1 MTTDSFF
8 TLACTGL
15 IGMLFG
21 TVLAFAGY
29 RLFIFLLPV
38 WGFFFGLGLGAQAVQ
53 AVLPGTGLF
62 ADVTSWVVG
71 FVVGLLFAGLSYLF
85 YAFAVAMIG
94 GSLGYA
100 VAVGLLTWI
109 GLQFGFLVWIIGIA
123 VGVVFA
129 FVTIVLN
136 IQKWVVIAATAILGT
151 AVVFGT
157 ILVMFN
163 PLASLLANPVALLL
177 QTSTWLLILFIVV
190 AAAGIYF
197 QIKSTPAWTIESYN
211 RMETP
216 VNV

>member
-1 MTTDSFF
+1 MTTDTFF

-15 IGMLFG
+15 IGLLFG

-29 RLFIFLLPV
+29 RLFIFLLPI

-53 AVLPGTGLF
+53 ALLGSGFL

-71 FVVGLLFAGLSYLF
+71 FVVGLLFALLSYLF

-100 VAVGLLTWI
+100 VAVGFLTWL

-123 VGVVFA
+123 VGVVVA

-136 IQKWVVIAATAILGT
+136 LQKWVVIAATAILGT
-151 AVVFGT
+151 GVVFGT

-163 PLASLLANPVALLL
+163 PLAKLLVNPVAVLLS
-177 QTSTWLLILFIVV
+177 TSPLLLILFIVV
-190 AAAGIYF
+190 AAAGAYV
-197 QIKSTPAWTIESYN
+197 QIRSTPAWTVESYN
-211 RMETP
+211 RVENP
-216 VNV
+216 I

>member
-1 MTTDSFF
+1 M
-8 TLACTGL
+8 
-15 IGMLFG
+15 
-21 TVLAFAGY
+21 
-29 RLFIFLLPV
+29 
-38 WGFFFGLGLGAQAVQ
+38 
-53 AVLPGTGLF
+53 
-62 ADVTSWVVG
+62 
-71 FVVGLLFAGLSYLF
+71 
-85 YAFAVAMIG
+85 
-94 GSLGYA
+94 
-100 VAVGLLTWI
+100 AVGLLTWI
-109 GLQFGFLVWIIGIA
+109 GLQFGFLVFIIGIA

-136 IQKWVVIAATAILGT
+136 LQKWVVIAATAILGT

-177 QTSTWLLILFIVV
+177 QTSPWLLILFIVI

-197 QIKSTPAWTIESYN
+197 QIRTTPAWTIESYN

>member
-1 MTTDSFF
+1 MTTDSLF

-29 RLFIFLLPV
+29 RLFIWLLPI

-53 AVLPGTGLF
+53 ALF
-62 ADVTSWVVG
+62 GGGFLATITSWVVG
-71 FVVGLLFAGLSYLF
+71 FVVACLFALLSYLF
-85 YAFAVAMIG
+85 YAFAVAMIS

-100 VAVGLLTWI
+100 VAVGILTWI

-136 IQKWVVIAATAILGT
+136 LQKWVVIAATAILGT
-151 AVVFGT
+151 ATIFGT

-163 PLASLLANPVALLL
+163 PLAGLLERPVALLL
-177 QTSTWLLILFIVV
+177 STSPWLLILFIVV
-190 AAAGIYF
+190 AAAGIFF
-197 QIKSTPAWTIESYN
+197 QIKSTPAWKIEEYN

>member
-15 IGMLFG
+15 IGLLFG

-29 RLFIFLLPV
+29 RLFIFLLPI

-53 AVLPGTGLF
+53 ALLGSGFL

-71 FVVGLLFAGLSYLF
+71 FVVGLLFALLSYLF

-100 VAVGLLTWI
+100 VAVGFLTWL

-123 VGVVFA
+123 VGVVVA

-136 IQKWVVIAATAILGT
+136 LQKWVVIAATAILGT
-151 AVVFGT
+151 GVVFGT

-163 PLASLLANPVALLL
+163 PLAKLLVNPVAVLLS
-177 QTSTWLLILFIVV
+177 TSPLLLILFIVV
-190 AAAGIYF
+190 AAAGAYV
-197 QIKSTPAWTIESYN
+197 QIRSTPAWTVESYN
-211 RMETP
+211 RVENP
-216 VNV
+216 I